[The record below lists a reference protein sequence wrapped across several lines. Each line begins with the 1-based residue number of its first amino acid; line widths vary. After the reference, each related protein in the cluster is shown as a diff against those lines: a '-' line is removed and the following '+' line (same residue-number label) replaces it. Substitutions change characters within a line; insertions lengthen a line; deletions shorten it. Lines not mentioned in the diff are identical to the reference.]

1 MSNYWTRLRQ
11 RKISRRTMLGASAKA
26 GVGAAGLALVGCGD
40 DDDDAAAVDTSGA
53 EAAAGEAAAAAQEAS
68 GAAAAADA
76 AASAAEA
83 ASAAAAEAAES
94 DDAAQAAA
102 AAEAAAAAAA
112 QAAADAAEAGA
123 EGAAAVAQVAA
134 EAAEAAAEAARA
146 AGSGGAEG
154 AAAAEAAAAAAAE
167 AAAAAQAA
175 AEAAAASVEQTS
187 NVAAALTGEAEFLD
201 WSVPWPLDEIDL
213 DATITLATPFDQGGL
228 DQHKVGSDNNY
239 ISHGA
244 VHESVVEISPLT
256 KDLLP
261 HLATLEWA
269 DEGATCIGTP
279 TRALFHDG
287 SVLTAHDLAFTYD
300 RMGGIAAYHDGGA
313 TSDHPAGWQ
322 TIRAIW
328 GSGSWLRNEAVDDN
342 TWVVELE
349 DFDAGHWGTVGVS
362 GTVMV
367 MSQADVERRGDEAV
381 DNHPIGTG
389 PFRFVSHTDEEDFVF
404 ERWEDHHHPVDH
416 PVRVPHYAHHK
427 HLVAL
432 VRPELQSRIAGIEA
446 GEIDGATELG
456 LNAVAPFI
464 DDPDFTVQ
472 FIPGPGWTIHNIF
485 PNLWH
490 ETREDGTPNPW
501 MDERVRIA
509 ANLAINRAAIAEGLL
524 LGVEPIEPMW
534 GYRGVVGYPSVEDAR
549 AADWGYDPDRAR
561 ALLAEAGYPDGFD
574 ERLYYTPDWGGDLQE
589 DLALTTAQML
599 HEVGIRAEPISISVS
614 EYFTDAY
621 TRGGPTGTAPVALYW
636 FWANYFADPGG
647 MWTCCT
653 APDGFYSMAVHHDP
667 VLDDIYAQSKLA
679 RDPEQRKELI
689 SELFLRHKRGA
700 WFINVIEPP
709 DSVLTRGD
717 VNWPLGGP
725 FGSLGNLNT
734 YSIQKRKAT

>member
-1 MSNYWTRLRQ
+1 MSNYWNRLRH
-11 RKISRRTMLGASAKA
+11 RRISRRTMLGASAKA

-40 DDDDAAAVDTSGA
+40 DDDDAVTVDTSGA

-76 AASAAEA
+76 AAAAAEA

-134 EAAEAAAEAARA
+134 EAAEAAAEAARE

-175 AEAAAASVEQTS
+175 AEAAAASVEQTG

-213 DATITLATPFDQGGL
+213 DATITLAIPFDQGGL

-269 DEGATCIGTP
+269 DEGGTCIGTP

-287 SVLTAHDLAFTYD
+287 SLLTAHDLAFTYD

-322 TIRAIW
+322 TVRAIW
-328 GSGSWLRNEAVDDN
+328 GSASWLRNEAVDDN

-404 ERWEDHHHPVDH
+404 ERWEDHFHPVDY
-416 PVRVPHYAHHK
+416 PIRVPHYAHHK
-427 HLVAL
+427 HLVGL

-446 GEIDGATELG
+446 GEIDGAAELG

-509 ANLAINRAAIAEGLL
+509 ANLAINRAEIAEGLL

-589 DLALTTAQML
+589 DLTLTTAQML

-667 VLDDIYAQSKLA
+667 VLDDIYAQSKVA

-700 WFINVIEPP
+700 WFINVVEPP

-725 FGSLGNLNT
+725 FGSLSNLNT
-734 YSIQKRKAT
+734 YSIQKRRAT